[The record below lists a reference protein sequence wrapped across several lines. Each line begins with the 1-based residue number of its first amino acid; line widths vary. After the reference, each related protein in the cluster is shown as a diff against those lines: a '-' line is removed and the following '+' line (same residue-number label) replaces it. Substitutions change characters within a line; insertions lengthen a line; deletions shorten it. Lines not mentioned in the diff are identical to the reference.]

1 MRIGIVVDSACDL
14 PQDFIQK
21 NDIVVLTITVRI
33 GDAVLADH
41 RDEEATLSFL
51 HAHVAE
57 RGHEAETT
65 PFSVNQIRD
74 LFLDR
79 LVIDYDHVYC
89 MTITKT
95 RSPIHENAMQASFAI
110 LNDYKPVRQ
119 AAGHN
124 SPFALRVID
133 TQTLFAAQGIT
144 AVEAVRMRAA
154 GDNVQ
159 HIRTKLEYLASN
171 THGYMIP
178 RDLYY
183 LRARARTKGDRS
195 VSFLGAALGSALD
208 IKPVLYGHAGRTEP
222 VAKLKG
228 FDNAVEQ
235 MFKFAGNRV
244 ISGLLTPT
252 VCLSYGGELDEMRA
266 LPGYNRLRD
275 ICANNN
281 VDVYES
287 VMSLTGM
294 VNVGKGAVVVGFAA
308 ETDNVAGYARGKLE
322 RKGVDLICANRVG
335 IAGGG
340 FESDDNAL
348 LVIDRDGE
356 RALGPASKTM
366 LAGELLDIVAGRL
379 SARGVG

>member
-14 PQDFIQK
+14 PQDFLQQHH
-21 NDIVVLTITVRI
+21 IVVLPITVRI

-41 RDEEATLSFL
+41 RDEEATLGFL

-65 PFSVNQIRD
+65 PFTVNQIRD
-74 LFLDR
+74 LFLGQ
-79 LVIDYDHVYC
+79 LVIDYDHVFC

-95 RSPIHENAMQASFAI
+95 RSPIYDNAMQASFAI

-133 TQTLFAAQGIT
+133 TQNLFAAQGIT
-144 AVEAVRMRAA
+144 AVEAARLRAA
-154 GDNVQ
+154 GTGVQ
-159 HIRTKLEYLASN
+159 QIRERLELLAAN

-195 VSFLGAALGSALD
+195 VGLLSAALGSALD
-208 IKPVLYGHAGRTEP
+208 IKPVLRGYRGNTEP
-222 VAKLKG
+222 VAKVKG

-235 MFKFAGNRV
+235 LFKYTGNRV
-244 ISGLLTPT
+244 MAGLMTPT
-252 VCLSYGGELDEMRA
+252 VCLSYGGELAELRA
-266 LPGYNRLRD
+266 LPGYQRLRD
-275 ICANNN
+275 ICANHNIE
-281 VDVYES
+281 VFES

-294 VNVGKGAVVVGFAA
+294 VNVGKGAVVVGFASEPHTFKA
-308 ETDNVAGYARGKLE
+308 A
-322 RKGVDLICANRVG
+322 
-335 IAGGG
+335 
-340 FESDDNAL
+340 
-348 LVIDRDGE
+348 
-356 RALGPASKTM
+356 
-366 LAGELLDIVAGRL
+366 
-379 SARGVG
+379 

>member
-1 MRIGIVVDSACDL
+1 MRIGIVVDSTCDL
-14 PQDFIQK
+14 PGDYIQ
-21 NDIVVLTITVRI
+21 NNNVVLLPITVRI
-33 GDAVLADH
+33 GEAVLADH

-159 HIRTKLEYLASN
+159 HMRTKLEYLASN

-294 VNVGKGAVVVGFAA
+294 VNVGKGAVVVGFAS
-308 ETDNVAGYARGKLE
+308 EPHKFVT
-322 RKGVDLICANRVG
+322 
-335 IAGGG
+335 
-340 FESDDNAL
+340 S
-348 LVIDRDGE
+348 
-356 RALGPASKTM
+356 
-366 LAGELLDIVAGRL
+366 
-379 SARGVG
+379 